1 MWDHIINTHPSKL
14 LNTKT
19 KEFIINESQKKKKKK
34 KCLII
39 IFQKTNMDNLYLY
52 LVISLQIFLKS

>member
-1 MWDHIINTHPSKL
+1 MCPKLFILKEFYFLILKSNVDHITNTHPSKL

-34 KCLII
+34 
-39 IFQKTNMDNLYLY
+39 
-52 LVISLQIFLKS
+52 SAS